1 MEDPAAFD
9 YMRLA
14 HPPVTFRHEKLKTQ
28 ERIPAACR
36 YIAEHGLNEHMP
48 GRHTE
53 VGVVVQG
60 GLYNAL
66 VRSLQQLGLANAW
79 GDSDIPILVLNVTYP
94 LVPDEIA
101 DFCADKQAVMVIEEG
116 QPEYIEQDIATL
128 LRRRGVNTALHGK
141 DWLPLAGEYP
151 HHELTL
157 STTPN
162 GTAPTPVLHT
172 IRAELRLFLSQ
183 DRSHGPFVDHG
194 RVAAYETQSYALRV
208 RFAAVRSGW
217 AFEENL
223 TLHVPR
229 TRAVPGYY
237 GRYSFER
244 PGLRFDA
251 DEALTVKL
259 VQADWHG
266 VSWGDWRALHAAL
279 WPVEF
284 VHASHSQYRARGS
297 TPGGAT

>member
-1 MEDPAAFD
+1 M
-9 YMRLA
+9 A
-14 HPPVTFRHEKLKTQ
+14 H
-28 ERIPAACR
+28 ERQP
-36 YIAEHGLNEHMP
+36 L
-48 GRHTE
+48 
-53 VGVVVQG
+53 
-60 GLYNAL
+60 L
-66 VRSLQQLGLANAW
+66 SLQ
-79 GDSDIPILVLNVTYP
+79 P
-94 LVPDEIA
+94 LS
-101 DFCADKQAVMVIEEG
+101 G
-116 QPEYIEQDIATL
+116 
-128 LRRRGVNTALHGK
+128 RR
-141 DWLPLAGEYP
+141 LPLAGEYP

-244 PGLRFDA
+244 QGLRFDA

-279 WPVEF
+279 WPVELCGTPQNVMLPIDPYPTGMF
-284 VHASHSQYRARGS
+284 GGGMAEPGVGLEGELAARRNLAWGS
-297 TPGGAT
+297 TVQFDAEAFAPPT

>member
-1 MEDPAAFD
+1 M
-9 YMRLA
+9 A
-14 HPPVTFRHEKLKTQ
+14 H
-28 ERIPAACR
+28 ERQP
-36 YIAEHGLNEHMP
+36 L
-48 GRHTE
+48 
-53 VGVVVQG
+53 
-60 GLYNAL
+60 L
-66 VRSLQQLGLANAW
+66 SLQ
-79 GDSDIPILVLNVTYP
+79 P
-94 LVPDEIA
+94 LS
-101 DFCADKQAVMVIEEG
+101 G
-116 QPEYIEQDIATL
+116 
-128 LRRRGVNTALHGK
+128 RR
-141 DWLPLAGEYP
+141 LPLAGEYP

-194 RVAAYETQSYALRV
+194 CVAAYETQSYALRV

-244 PGLRFDA
+244 PGLRFDT

-279 WPVEF
+279 WAVELCGTPQNVMLPIDPYATGMF
-284 VHASHSQYRARGS
+284 SGGTAEPGVGLEMVLAARRNLAWGS
-297 TPGGAT
+297 TVQFDAEAFAPPTMLVSAG